1 MTILPLRSVLLLVA
15 PLSILCT
22 PKVSDTHALMERPV
36 REVGESVQ
44 QFKEES
50 TVIVHYL
57 EIVTP
62 KVDATCDALEKVQG
76 VSFGEPIAELGYA
89 RTAPTDNGG
98 RIAVRAPMRETEE
111 PVVRPYLLVADIEAA
126 VDAARA
132 AGGEIAMPPTEIPG
146 QGTFA
151 IYLLGGIQHGLWQL

>member
-1 MTILPLRSVLLLVA
+1 MTIPPLRAVLLFVA

-22 PKVSDTHALMERPV
+22 PEVSDAYGLTERPV
-36 REVGESVQ
+36 RDVGETVQ
-44 QFKEES
+44 EFKEES
-50 TVIVHYL
+50 TVNVHYL

-62 KVDATCDALEKVQG
+62 EVGATCDALEKVQG
-76 VSFGEPIAELGYA
+76 VSFGEPISELGHA
-89 RTAPTDNGG
+89 RTALTDDGG

-151 IYLLGGIQHGLWQL
+151 IYSLGGIQHGLWQL